1 MWRGGG
7 GRRSYQDQ
15 YKHQPTNIWAWISI
29 NVLKGLMSALIHWY
43 RSQKNNTV
51 SWICSSQKI
60 IEVNTLEW
68 GPGVISDHWP
78 DHLLNSPVKAK
89 FCLAEL
95 SADIWYMMLTTNY
108 VFTPSAPSSD
118 TGTLQ
123 TLRYK
128 CNLTNQHICELFQ
141 SSIQTNS
148 TKQNPFCSL
157 NINDQ
162 EDISAWI
169 IFIAISIISSLVT
182 LPPSQPSQVA
192 TLIFCLA
199 SRATIK
205 TKIKPSKQRKLV

>member
-1 MWRGGG
+1 MQQPKNHWSQYIGMGPWGYQWPLTRPPSKLSCQSKILS
-7 GRRSYQDQ
+7 GRVERRYLHAWCS
-15 YKHQPTNIWAWISI
+15 QPIMYS
-29 NVLKGLMSALIHWY
+29 
-43 RSQKNNTV
+43 
-51 SWICSSQKI
+51 
-60 IEVNTLEW
+60 
-68 GPGVISDHWP
+68 P
-78 DHLLNSPVKAK
+78 HLHLH
-89 FCLAEL
+89 
-95 SADIWYMMLTTNY
+95 LT
-108 VFTPSAPSSD
+108 
-118 TGTLQ
+118 Q
-123 TLRYK
+123 ERCKTLRYK